1 LSCAYKGHKQRF
13 LLKGSKSAWWGRKN
27 RLQPVQKQDLQHDA
41 EVLKFM
47 EGIIMVINH
56 NMSSMYS
63 NRTLGVSSDQLQN
76 NIEKLSS
83 GQRINRAGDDASGLA
98 VSEKMRSQ
106 IRGLN
111 QANRNIQN
119 GVSFIQS
126 TEGYLGETTDILQR
140 IRELA
145 VQSSNGIYSDEDRM
159 QIQVEVSQLV
169 SEVDRIASQAQFNG
183 MNMLTGAFAK
193 ETGTRIMQFQIG
205 ANVDQNERVYI
216 GTMTAQALGLKGA
229 QGSDEQI
236 SIDSPDKANMAIAS
250 IDNALLTVS
259 KQRADLGA
267 YQNRF
272 EMASNGVGV
281 AAENLQAAES
291 RIRDTDMASE
301 MVEYTKNQ
309 ILTQS
314 GTAMLAQ
321 ANSQSQNV
329 LALLR

>member
-1 LSCAYKGHKQRF
+1 
-13 LLKGSKSAWWGRKN
+13 
-27 RLQPVQKQDLQHDA
+27 
-41 EVLKFM
+41 
-47 EGIIMVINH
+47 MVINH
-56 NMSSMYS
+56 NMSSMYA
-63 NRTLGVSSDQLQN
+63 NRTLGVNSDQLVG
-76 NIEKLSS
+76 NIERLSS
-83 GQRINRAGDDASGLA
+83 GERINKAGDDASGLA

-126 TEGYLGETTDILQR
+126 TEGYLQETTDILQR

-159 QIQVEVSQLV
+159 QIQVEGSQLV
-169 SEVDRIASQAQFNG
+169 AEVDRIASQAQFNG
-183 MNMLTGAFAK
+183 MNTLTGAFAQDSAS
-193 ETGTRIMQFQIG
+193 GRVMMFQVG
-205 ANVDQNERVYI
+205 ANMDQRVQAFI
-216 GTMTAQALGLKGA
+216 GTMTAQALGLRGA
-229 QGSDEQI
+229 QGEEGGIGI
-236 SIDSPDKANMAIAS
+236 STPDTANMAIGS
-250 IDNALLTVS
+250 IDEALKTVS

-272 EMASNGVGV
+272 EMAANGVAV